1 MVPCDNEFG
10 LAFSKFLDD
19 AEDVHAFSKL
29 PQPFGF
35 SIDYTD
41 AGMNL
46 RSYYPDFVAVDSEGG
61 HWLIETKGAETTE
74 VAHKDLAAR
83 NWCENATRLTK
94 TEWWYIKVP
103 QRAFE
108 VLQPSRLEHLR
119 ALEPAAVVK
128 LRGAIARLE
137 RSPRLNASFES
148 SVPGLHFIGP
158 ASAMSFGPLFRF
170 VVGAEYSVQ
179 VLSACLAPRT
189 SQAA

>member
-1 MVPCDNEFG
+1 MVPCDNEFE
-10 LAFSKFLDD
+10 LAFSKFLDK
-19 AEDVHAFSKL
+19 AEDVHGFSKL

-46 RSYYPDFVAVDSEGG
+46 RSYYPDFVAIDKQGP

-94 TEWWYIKVP
+94 TEWRYIKVP
-103 QRAFE
+103 QKAFE

-119 ALEPAAVVK
+119 ALQPAVV
-128 LRGAIARLE
+128 
-137 RSPRLNASFES
+137 
-148 SVPGLHFIGP
+148 
-158 ASAMSFGPLFRF
+158 
-170 VVGAEYSVQ
+170 VVK
-179 VLSACLAPRT
+179 VLLAT
-189 SQAA
+189 DELS